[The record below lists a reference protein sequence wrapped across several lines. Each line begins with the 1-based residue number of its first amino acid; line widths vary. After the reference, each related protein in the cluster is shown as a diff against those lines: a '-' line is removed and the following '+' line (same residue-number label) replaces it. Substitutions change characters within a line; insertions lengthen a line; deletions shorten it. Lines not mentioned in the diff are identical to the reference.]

1 MDIEYIGRVLARL
14 KPFVRDHVIRRTRI
28 ERVLG
33 TLQEPIDEIRPEVER
48 LLAKAG
54 IAIEEDAPPVAAPP
68 ARLPAAPQP
77 TPSSTANG
85 PGIDGPKDLCREHG
99 HAVTAARRRLEL
111 DRFITNHAR
120 VLLRS
125 EEEVGLAIL
134 VRGEAGKP
142 LDQGDFARLTGESR
156 QAAEC
161 LLLHNQGLVHSVAQR
176 YAPSGMAYD
185 DLFQHGVIGLI
196 RAIELFDPRLG
207 NKFSTYAM
215 HWVRQSITR
224 GIANEARLIRL
235 PVHMVDRVLKV
246 WAVRARLTVATEAPS
261 VHQVALACNLTDTQ
275 VRECLRLGPS
285 DLFSLDTPIG
295 PEGEST
301 LADLLDLADPELDPE
316 REVELGFLQE
326 DLQTV
331 LDTLTEREADVVSM
345 RFGLTTGE
353 PMTLEEIG
361 KIYHVTRERIRQ
373 IEKQSMSK
381 LRHPSRS
388 HVLRPY
394 IYGGVEESTAEPDET
409 SEDAAEKVT
418 A

>member
-28 ERVLG
+28 ERVLA
-33 TLQEPIDEIRPEVER
+33 TLQEPTDEIRREVER

-54 IAIEEDAPPVAAPP
+54 IAIEEDAPPVAAPQARPP
-68 ARLPAAPQP
+68 AEPTSAA
-77 TPSSTANG
+77 ND
-85 PGIDGPKDLCREHG
+85 PGMDAPHDLGAVHNDD
-99 HAVTAARRRLEL
+99 AVTAARRRLER

-134 VRGEAGKP
+134 VRGEADKP

-156 QAAEC
+156 RAAEC

-196 RAIELFDPRLG
+196 RAIELFDHRLG

-215 HWVRQSITR
+215 NWVRQSIRR

-235 PVHMVDRVLKV
+235 PVHIVDRVLKV
-246 WAVRARLTVATEAPS
+246 WAVRTRLTVASETPS
-261 VHQVALACNLTDTQ
+261 VHQIALACNLTDTQ
-275 VRECLRLGPS
+275 VRECLRLGPH
-285 DLFSLDTPIG
+285 DFLSLDTPIG
-295 PEGEST
+295 PDGEST
-301 LADLLDLADPELDPE
+301 LADLLDLADPELNPE
-316 REVELGFLQE
+316 REVEFGFLQDE
-326 DLQTV
+326 LHTV
-331 LDTLTEREADVVSM
+331 LDTLSEREAGVVSM

-361 KIYHVTRERIRQ
+361 KIYGVTRERIRQ

-394 IYGGVEESTAEPDET
+394 MYGGVEKSTAEVDEV
-409 SEDAAEKVT
+409 SEDATEKVT